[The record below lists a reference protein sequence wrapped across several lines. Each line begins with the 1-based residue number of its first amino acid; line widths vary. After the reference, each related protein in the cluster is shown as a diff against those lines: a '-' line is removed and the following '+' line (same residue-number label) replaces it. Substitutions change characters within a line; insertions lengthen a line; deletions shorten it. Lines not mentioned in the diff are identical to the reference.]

1 MKKKKSVK
9 SVPFVTHCGHYASE
23 TYMRMFLYV
32 TEAGLRSIIK
42 EKKIRISCPWRT
54 NDITEGVARGE
65 LTQDE
70 RIRAFGYVCFSAVC
84 DSPSMWGYYAG
95 RGEGACLVFDFPVC
109 QRNEEDNEGKDDFFI
124 LKHGM
129 LSPTAKML
137 HRIRYKKNRFP
148 SSPHYVNHNLLLTK
162 SPDWQHEHEY
172 RILYRL
178 DEVEDALSYTES
190 PTQRTEYYD
199 AELLEYVSGII
210 LGPKCKLNVQEVK
223 TEISRSYASE
233 GGEKKRTGEKSFAQ
247 LSWEMYLG
255 GLGMKNASVIPAKL
269 DLMTFAYSVPIER
282 IKVNKH
288 SYVHDVVFNL
298 MNCDRWTRSLVVE
311 GEEYAEHYSWLL
323 TDEYEMLNRV
333 AFGDFSSA
341 GFAKCKDALN
351 HSEERMGIYLVSH
364 GERYVIPYVHPQILK
379 HIQEKA
385 EKGVINKTEWQ

>member
-32 TEAGLRSIIK
+32 TEDGLKSIIK

-65 LTQDE
+65 LMQDE

-109 QRNEEDNEGKDDFFI
+109 QGNEEDNEGKADFFI
-124 LKHGM
+124 LRHGM
-129 LSPTAKML
+129 LSPSAKML
-137 HRIRYKKNRFP
+137 HRIRYQKNRFP

-223 TEISRSYASE
+223 TEIFRSYASE
-233 GGEKKRTGEKSFAQ
+233 DSEKNRDGEKSFAQ
-247 LSWEMYLG
+247 MAWEMYLG
-255 GLGMKNASVIPAKL
+255 GLGMKKASVIRAKL
-269 DLMTFAYSVPIER
+269 DMTTFAYNIPIDS
-282 IKVNKH
+282 IKVNEH
-288 SYVHDVVFNL
+288 SYVHNIIVNL
-298 MNCDRWTRSLVVE
+298 MNCERWTKSLVIE
-311 GEEYAEHYSWLL
+311 GESYAEQYTWTL
-323 TDEYEMLNRV
+323 TDEYEMLNRLG
-333 AFGDFSSA
+333 FDDFSSI
-341 GFAKCKDALN
+341 GFAKCKDVLN
-351 HSEERMGIYLVSH
+351 PSVERMGIYLISR
-364 GERYVIPYVHPQILK
+364 GQRYVIPYVHPHILK
-379 HIQEKA
+379 YIQAKA
-385 EKGVINKTEWQ
+385 ENGVINKTEWQ